1 MDQQQNP
8 QSPKEVDVVKEA
20 TSKVI
25 FAVIVFGAMLFAK
38 FVLGW

>member
-8 QSPKEVDVVKEA
+8 KEVDVVRESM
-20 TSKVI
+20 SKVI
-25 FAVIVFGAMLFAK
+25 FAAVVFGAMLFAK